1 MTGVPTA
8 LIRPSRT
15 TVSRR
20 LRRGGVLLLAAALTV
35 PSALG
40 VVALPGTENTA
51 RAATAVRAAAH
62 DGYGRMVFD
71 WDQPVRYDVEI
82 AAGNLIVSFDRPV
95 EAATGRIPEALAD
108 YVAGVRVSP
117 DGRTVT
123 MPLKDGFTSR
133 SFTIGTSVVV
143 DLLGGPARAAGS
155 SASAGGN
162 GPAPT
167 PSAPRLPVR
176 TGEHPGFFRVVFD
189 WNRPVDYKVLSNGDD
204 AVVTFDAAAQIDL
217 DAFRAAMPQELR
229 NVGVAR
235 ENGQT
240 LVTVPLPAD
249 GRVRHFTSGTKVV
262 LDLLPPA
269 GRQPP
274 RRTPEERE
282 AVPDDAVAAA
292 PTPAALPAPK
302 PAGETAGEDAP
313 APVQPPQA
321 LSGARPQ
328 AGEEGDRGTEA
339 TPATALVNA
348 LREARG
354 EKAAADERRRQM
366 AQAAE
371 ELEAAANTGEAV
383 DAGEDE
389 QAAPDVRAR
398 VASLSF
404 SWNEPDRCR
413 RVPTWWLPVGGLRSL
428 SGG

>member
-1 MTGVPTA
+1 M
-8 LIRPSRT
+8 
-15 TVSRR
+15 
-20 LRRGGVLLLAAALTV
+20 
-35 PSALG
+35 
-40 VVALPGTENTA
+40 
-51 RAATAVRAAAH
+51 
-62 DGYGRMVFD
+62 
-71 WDQPVRYDVEI
+71 
-82 AAGNLIVSFDRPV
+82 
-95 EAATGRIPEALAD
+95 
-108 YVAGVRVSP
+108 
-117 DGRTVT
+117 
-123 MPLKDGFTSR
+123 
-133 SFTIGTSVVV
+133 
-143 DLLGGPARAAGS
+143 
-155 SASAGGN
+155 
-162 GPAPT
+162 
-167 PSAPRLPVR
+167 
-176 TGEHPGFFRVVFD
+176 FD

-404 SWNEPDRCR
+404 SWNEPTAAAVFRRGGYLWVVFDRYQEVDTNLLRPSWRGCR
-413 RVPTWWLPVGGLRSL
+413 ALGGANSQPRVYHCPHGDRAGLQPQYSPRRSAVDRR
-428 SGG
+428 SDAPAPEAGDGH